1 MTNTEIIEEY
11 KKCKNFLIYLIE
23 EQEKN
28 QNIQEKKKSNV
39 KVKKL
44 IRKLNRKELN
54 YY

>member
-1 MTNTEIIEEY
+1 MTNKEIIEEY
-11 KKCKNFLIYLIE
+11 KNLLIYLME